1 MSKEIALKHLEKFGL
16 EDRAMFFDVSSATVS
31 LAAKAVG
38 VEDAKICKTLS
49 FYNKDHDGCIIIQA
63 AGDAKINNGMFKRL
77 FGYKPRM
84 LSLEDIEK
92 FTNHEIG
99 GVCAF
104 GITNP
109 NTKVYCDESMK
120 RFDYVY
126 PACGCSS
133 SAVKLT
139 PDELFDVSGSIDWVK
154 VSKY

>member
-1 MSKEIALKHLEKFGL
+1 MSKEIALEDLRKKGL

-38 VEDAKICKTLS
+38 VEDAKICKTLA
-49 FYNKDHDGCIIIQA
+49 FYTKDMTGCIIIQA
-63 AGDAKINNGMFKRL
+63 AGDAKINNGMFKRT
-77 FGYKPRM
+77 FGHKPKM
-84 LSLEDIEK
+84 VAIEDLEI

-109 NTKVYCDESMK
+109 NTKVYADESMK

-126 PACGCSS
+126 PACGCAS

-139 PDELFDVSGSIDWVK
+139 PEELFEESEAEGWVS
-154 VSKY
+154 VSRY